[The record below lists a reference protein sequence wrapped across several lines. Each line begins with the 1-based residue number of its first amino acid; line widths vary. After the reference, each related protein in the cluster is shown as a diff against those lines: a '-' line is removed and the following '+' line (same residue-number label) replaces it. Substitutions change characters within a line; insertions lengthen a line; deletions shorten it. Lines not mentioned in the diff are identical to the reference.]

1 MKMKQKLMAGVLV
14 GAGLLFGCTQG
25 AQPAKEAPSG
35 AAADPG
41 DIDPKSLYEIE
52 AKVSEGLSPGD
63 TGTLTLAIRPKAGA
77 EVKAETPLR
86 AKLQPKGPVQIEA
99 DQLAY
104 DDHKRVEGK
113 GPVFEVPL
121 QAVEAGE
128 GVVDVDLT
136 FFICT
141 AELCMRTKEDLSLD
155 YRIQ

>member
-1 MKMKQKLMAGVLV
+1 MKKKLFFGLLV
-14 GAGLLFGCTQG
+14 GVGLLFGCTQG
-25 AQPAKEAPSG
+25 AQPAGAPPSG
-35 AAADPG
+35 AVADPG
-41 DIDPKSLYEIE
+41 DVDPKSLYEIE
-52 AKVSEGLSPGD
+52 AKVSEGLSPGE

-86 AKLQPKGPVQIEA
+86 AKLQPTGPVELEA

-121 QAVEAGE
+121 RAVEAGE
-128 GVVDVDLT
+128 GEVDVDLT